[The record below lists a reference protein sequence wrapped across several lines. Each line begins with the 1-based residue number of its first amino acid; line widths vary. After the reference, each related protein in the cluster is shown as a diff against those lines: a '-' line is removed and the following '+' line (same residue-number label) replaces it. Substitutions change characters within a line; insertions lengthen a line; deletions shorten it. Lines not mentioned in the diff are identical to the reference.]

1 MKDWLIILGGISV
14 IIFILILLSIPLICI
29 IVLGTYLATWL
40 GLTGIVWWS
49 FVILFWII
57 TSALLALLLK

>member
-1 MKDWLIILGGISV
+1 MKDWLTILGGISV
-14 IIFILILLSIPLICI
+14 IIFILILLFVPLICT

-57 TSALLALLLK
+57 ISALLALLNK

>member
-1 MKDWLIILGGISV
+1 MKDWLIMLGGISV
-14 IIFILILLSIPLICI
+14 IIFILILLFVPLICT

-57 TSALLALLLK
+57 ISALLALLLK

>member
-1 MKDWLIILGGISV
+1 MKDWFIILGGISI
-14 IIFILILLSIPLICI
+14 IIFILILLSVPLIFTI
-29 IVLGTYLATWL
+29 ILGTHLATWL

-57 TSALLALLLK
+57 ISALLSLLLK

>member
-1 MKDWLIILGGISV
+1 MKDWLIMLGGISV
-14 IIFILILLSIPLICI
+14 IIFILILLSIPLICT

-57 TSALLALLLK
+57 ISALLALLLK